1 MYLENAQRV
10 FHAILHHSTVMQG
23 SLFGILFIGLL
34 ADLPAILDSFFNNT
48 TSDFI
53 GVVGWGVVGSH
64 EVAGKNTRQVV
75 TPPYG
80 PIGAVDSPKSSQ
92 ISR

>member
-1 MYLENAQRV
+1 MV
-10 FHAILHHSTVMQG
+10 FHAILHQSTVMQG

-34 ADLPAILDSFFNNT
+34 ADLPTILDSFFNNT
-48 TSDFI
+48 TSDS
-53 GVVGWGVVGSH
+53 VVGSH
-64 EVAGKNTRQVV
+64 EVARKNTRQVV
-75 TPPYG
+75 TPSYG

>member
-34 ADLPAILDSFFNNT
+34 ANLPAILDSFFNNT

-53 GVVGWGVVGSH
+53 GVVGWGWWG
-64 EVAGKNTRQVV
+64 ATKWRGKTRQVV

>member
-10 FHAILHHSTVMQG
+10 FHAILHHSIVMQG

-53 GVVGWGVVGSH
+53 GVVGSH
-64 EVAGKNTRQVV
+64 KAAGKNTRQVV

-80 PIGAVDSPKSSQ
+80 PIGAIDSPKSSQ

>member
-53 GVVGWGVVGSH
+53 GVV
-64 EVAGKNTRQVV
+64 

>member
-10 FHAILHHSTVMQG
+10 FHAILQYSTVMQG

-53 GVVGWGVVGSH
+53 GVVGWGWWG
-64 EVAGKNTRQVV
+64 ATRQVV

-80 PIGAVDSPKSSQ
+80 PIGAVDSPKVAKSVDN
-92 ISR
+92 ITN

>member
-53 GVVGWGVVGSH
+53 GVVGWGWWG
-64 EVAGKNTRQVV
+64 ATKRRRKTRQVV

-92 ISR
+92 ISG